1 VIIFIDGVDC
11 VAAYMM
17 LSFKYATAESSS
29 LFVFR
34 EIFISMFCSK
44 MSQNMFQF
52 VLWLNN
58 GESLLFSSSPPCNVI
73 NIGEWSEERSRH
85 DFIVRFSHVIFL
97 VMQKSIKSRTL
108 FVSVGQ

>member
-1 VIIFIDGVDC
+1 
-11 VAAYMM
+11 MM

-29 LFVFR
+29 LFVLR
-34 EIFISMFCSK
+34 EIFISMFCTEFRSL
-44 MSQNMFQF
+44 F
-52 VLWLNN
+52 VFR
-58 GESLLFSSSPPCNVI
+58 EIFISIF
-73 NIGEWSEERSRH
+73 WSEERSRH